1 VRDECGVS
9 GDVDVEELWV
19 SADEFVAEPVRW
31 FLHVIDGLTVVI
43 TRDGNPFA
51 LFKPS
56 QWTLDRVQN
65 RSRSAHTE
73 PDPSEEGPR

>member
-1 VRDECGVS
+1 MS
-9 GDVDVEELWV
+9 GDVDVEDLRV

-31 FLHVIDGLTVVI
+31 FLHVMDGQSVVI

-56 QWTLDRVQN
+56 QWTLDRFEN
-65 RSRSAHTE
+65 RVRSAHTE
-73 PDPSEEGPR
+73 PDPSEEGTR